1 MMFNIQKIAVKVF
14 AFAGDLLLFVFAAV
28 AATVFNAKVV
38 MYLLNNDTA
47 YYERDAIKK
56 CMTEHVSED
65 ICLEK
70 YGYGSYTSAGF
81 KAED

>member
-1 MMFNIQKIAVKVF
+1 MMFNKQKIAVKVF

-28 AATVFNAKVV
+28 AATVFNAKVM
-38 MYLLNNDTA
+38 MYLLDNDAA
-47 YYERDAIKK
+47 YYEKEVIKK
-56 CMTEHVSED
+56 CVTENVSED